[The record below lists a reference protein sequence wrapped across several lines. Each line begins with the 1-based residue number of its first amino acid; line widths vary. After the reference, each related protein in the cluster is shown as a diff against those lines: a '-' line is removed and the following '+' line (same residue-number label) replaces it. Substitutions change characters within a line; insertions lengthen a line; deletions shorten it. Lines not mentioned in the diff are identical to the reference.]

1 MSRSG
6 YSDDCGS
13 WALIRWRGAVTQ
25 AIRGQRGQA
34 VLRELV
40 QALDALPE
48 QHLASGSLVTDEG
61 EYCALGAL
69 GRARG
74 MDLAPI
80 DPDDRPAV
88 AEAFDVAE
96 ALAAEVMYLNDE
108 GVIDE
113 QRAINFEVCGPMR
126 RWESHTKLRW
136 VTNPNAGR
144 IRWEQM
150 RAWAVANL
158 KTPNVEVEA
167 PEGSPRTTGSASPA
181 TDTGKGKI

>member
-6 YSDDCGS
+6 YSDDCDG
-13 WALIRWRGAVTQ
+13 WALIRWRGAV
-25 AIRGQRGQA
+25 ASGIRGKRGQA
-34 VLRELV
+34 MLGELV
-40 QALDALPE
+40 KALDALPDKR
-48 QHLASGSLVTDEG
+48 LAADSLVNADG
-61 EYCALGAL
+61 EFCTLGAL

-80 DPDDRPAV
+80 DPDDRHAV
-88 AEAFDVAE
+88 AEAFGLPD

-126 RWESHTKLRW
+126 RWERHTQLRW

-158 KTPNVEVEA
+158 KTPNF
-167 PEGSPRTTGSASPA
+167 
-181 TDTGKGKI
+181 